1 MLSVVDEYEERWLH
15 GKLKGIFKRAHGVIV
30 KDGDYEIVDADNKKD
45 KNHTIKAEPKV
56 SEHSIDKAASNI
68 IEAACGE
75 TPKKPATTSSS
86 GEMGQEEE
94 QEDDATEEIIRWNTK
109 VRNALSKSN
118 AKKEIDKHERA
129 NSQKPSLKEK
139 GNPIKLKERDDGNP
153 REKSSSFIPVLS
165 ISSSDGDNDAEEDK
179 TLATLRN
186 IASSFPQSKSKPKK
200 ESTGIGFP
208 TDNKKI
214 IMAKSEGDYYTMI
227 TYVDGTY
234 TYDYDKTEVLEAA
247 DSLGLFFKNP
257 KLRNESL
264 SHIYKTSAATV
275 NELLRR
281 PAEIHFTKSDL
292 DLAIDCIAK
301 KKRAETNNESETD
314 KVVEAEETSFT
325 KKLLK
330 KRRAVIESDSDENI
344 QTPKKTMRTRS
355 DDRKEKLSR
364 QIESISGMRKSVSK
378 TLLLIPSATSI
389 LGFTH
394 LTRLTHQYLS
404 GSRAVLVCS
413 IGQVGIRVG
422 MTRSSSPQR
431 HLQRQSSR
439 DHAQVGITRAGW
451 GITRITTLRRWMS
464 QNHSD
469 GSGSPAVEVCGV
481 RRVLPQLKSAA

>member
-1 MLSVVDEYEERWLH
+1 
-15 GKLKGIFKRAHGVIV
+15 
-30 KDGDYEIVDADNKKD
+30 
-45 KNHTIKAEPKV
+45 
-56 SEHSIDKAASNI
+56 
-68 IEAACGE
+68 
-75 TPKKPATTSSS
+75 
-86 GEMGQEEE
+86 
-94 QEDDATEEIIRWNTK
+94 
-109 VRNALSKSN
+109 
-118 AKKEIDKHERA
+118 
-129 NSQKPSLKEK
+129 
-139 GNPIKLKERDDGNP
+139 
-153 REKSSSFIPVLS
+153 
-165 ISSSDGDNDAEEDK
+165 
-179 TLATLRN
+179 
-186 IASSFPQSKSKPKK
+186 
-200 ESTGIGFP
+200 
-208 TDNKKI
+208 
-214 IMAKSEGDYYTMI
+214 
-227 TYVDGTY
+227 
-234 TYDYDKTEVLEAA
+234 
-247 DSLGLFFKNP
+247 
-257 KLRNESL
+257 
-264 SHIYKTSAATV
+264 TSAATV

-394 LTRLTHQYLS
+394 LTHLTHQYLS

-422 MTRSSSPQR
+422 MTRSSI
-431 HLQRQSSR
+431 
-439 DHAQVGITRAGW
+439 GIMRKD
-451 GITRITTLRRWMS
+451 
-464 QNHSD
+464 HSD

-481 RRVLPQLKSAA
+481 RLVLPQLKSAALGKSGSLGQVGVSLALLLCGVGWVITRITTLWRWMSQDHSGRVGSLAVLVGGVRQFRMASGNQDHGGGVLN